1 MTVRKELLN
10 NIRIVDPYVPGEQPR
25 QKVVK
30 LNTNENPYPPAPEVK
45 AVFDELKEDEFRLY
59 PDPTSGKLIKALADQ
74 LKVGEDQIFVGVG
87 SDDVLSLC
95 FLTFFNSEKPILF
108 PDITYSFYQVWA
120 NLYRIPYVCPKLDG
134 KFRIVKEDYYK
145 VNGGIIFP
153 NPNAPT
159 AIYEEVDFIEDILRH
174 NRDNIVIID
183 EAYVDFAGKSAISLI
198 DRYDNLIVTQTFSKS
213 RSMAGMRI
221 GYAVSN
227 PELIRCLN
235 DVISE

>member
-59 PDPTSGKLIKALADQ
+59 PDPKLIKALADQ

-183 EAYVDFAGKSAISLI
+183 EAYVDFAGKSAISL
-198 DRYDNLIVTQTFSKS
+198 R
-213 RSMAGMRI
+213 
-221 GYAVSN
+221 
-227 PELIRCLN
+227 
-235 DVISE
+235 

>member
-1 MTVRKELLN
+1 M
-10 NIRIVDPYVPGEQPR
+10 
-25 QKVVK
+25 
-30 LNTNENPYPPAPEVK
+30 
-45 AVFDELKEDEFRLY
+45 
-59 PDPTSGKLIKALADQ
+59 
-74 LKVGEDQIFVGVG
+74 GVG

-221 GYAVSN
+221 GYGVSN
-227 PELIRCLN
+227 PELIRG
-235 DVISE
+235 

>member
-183 EAYVDFAGKSAISLI
+183 EAYVDFAGKS
-198 DRYDNLIVTQTFSKS
+198 T
-213 RSMAGMRI
+213 
-221 GYAVSN
+221 
-227 PELIRCLN
+227 IRL
-235 DVISE
+235 S

>member
-108 PDITYSFYQVWA
+108 PDITYSFSTSY
-120 NLYRIPYVCPKLDG
+120 
-134 KFRIVKEDYYK
+134 
-145 VNGGIIFP
+145 
-153 NPNAPT
+153 
-159 AIYEEVDFIEDILRH
+159 
-174 NRDNIVIID
+174 
-183 EAYVDFAGKSAISLI
+183 
-198 DRYDNLIVTQTFSKS
+198 
-213 RSMAGMRI
+213 
-221 GYAVSN
+221 
-227 PELIRCLN
+227 
-235 DVISE
+235 

>member
-10 NIRIVDPYVPGEQPR
+10 NIRRVDPYVPGEQPR

-108 PDITYSFYQVWA
+108 PDITYSCL
-120 NLYRIPYVCPKLDG
+120 LYTSPSPRDG
-134 KFRIVKEDYYK
+134 LLSRM
-145 VNGGIIFP
+145 P
-153 NPNAPT
+153 S
-159 AIYEEVDFIEDILRH
+159 
-174 NRDNIVIID
+174 
-183 EAYVDFAGKSAISLI
+183 SA
-198 DRYDNLIVTQTFSKS
+198 
-213 RSMAGMRI
+213 
-221 GYAVSN
+221 
-227 PELIRCLN
+227 
-235 DVISE
+235 